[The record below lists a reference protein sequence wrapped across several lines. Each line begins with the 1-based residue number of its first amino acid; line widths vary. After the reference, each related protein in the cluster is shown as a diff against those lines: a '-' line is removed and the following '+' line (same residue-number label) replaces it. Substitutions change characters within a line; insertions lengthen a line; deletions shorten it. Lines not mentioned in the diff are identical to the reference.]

1 MKLSKFVKRAKSES
15 YCVVIHADDSS
26 IWLGTRLALYN
37 ATELPYMEGKEQ
49 AGAVLD
55 IDSKAWEKMFFD
67 EKYTAHAGADFGM
80 NLTETD
86 PTEQEARRVPLEMFY
101 KGMGLVEYPE
111 IQKFVKYFAK
121 WLERQYEI
129 PVDLKVLTPEL
140 TFPEVL
146 TKYGYPVI
154 GKEVAKVIYYAR
166 HGSQWALNRLD
177 GLDKRGKPSKFK
189 ERYKK
194 YKFMVEAPFSTS
206 QLCCDVMKKGPAKKY
221 EKETGRK
228 PIVATMT
235 EESEQRQASWL
246 RYGCNSFD
254 SERPMSKPMSFWTE
268 QDVLQ
273 YLKQTGIPYAPVYGE
288 IVEENMQLQMFDEE
302 FPPKL
307 TTTGCDRTG
316 CMYCMFGIMSDKE
329 PNRFQRMK
337 QTHPAQYKYC
347 IYGGHFENGEL
358 KPDKTGLGLGKIL
371 DYIGKPY

>member
-1 MKLSKFVKRAKSES
+1 MQSE
-15 YCVVIHADDSS
+15 
-26 IWLGTRLALYN
+26 T
-37 ATELPYMEGKEQ
+37 
-49 AGAVLD
+49 
-55 IDSKAWEKMFFD
+55 
-67 EKYTAHAGADFGM
+67 KYTKQD
-80 NLTETD
+80 LETMRAWSL
-86 PTEQEARRVPLEMFY
+86 QR
-101 KGMGLVEYPE
+101 K
-111 IQKFVKYFAK
+111 IQVTQT
-121 WLERQYEI
+121 R
-129 PVDLKVLTPEL
+129 
-140 TFPEVL
+140 
-146 TKYGYPVI
+146 
-154 GKEVAKVIYYAR
+154 
-166 HGSQWALNRLD
+166 
-177 GLDKRGKPSKFK
+177 
-189 ERYKK
+189 
-194 YKFMVEAPFSTS
+194 
-206 QLCCDVMKKGPAKKY
+206 
-221 EKETGRK
+221 
-228 PIVATMT
+228 MT

-307 TTTGCDRTG
+307 TTTGRDRTG